1 MRDYLSSVEVLALH
15 HTLIQRYGG
24 AHGIR
29 DMGAVEAA
37 VFRPQCG
44 YYADIVEE
52 AAALLESLLINHPFI
67 DGNKR
72 VAFAACDVFLRI
84 NGHALNAEEDWMYQ
98 RIMAWIAASEG
109 RFELIVRDLKGRIV
123 KVQAHP
129 SLKIG

>member
-1 MRDYLSSVEVLALH
+1 MRDYLTSVEVLALH
-15 HTLIQRYGG
+15 HALIERYGG
-24 AHGIR
+24 AKGIR

-72 VAFAACDVFLRI
+72 AAFAACDVFLRI
-84 NGHALNAEEDWMYQ
+84 NGHALTAEPDWMYQ
-98 RIMAWIAASEG
+98 RMMVWIEASDD
-109 RFELIVRDLKGRIV
+109 RFERIV
-123 KVQAHP
+123 QDVRVC
-129 SLKIG
+129 LVKI